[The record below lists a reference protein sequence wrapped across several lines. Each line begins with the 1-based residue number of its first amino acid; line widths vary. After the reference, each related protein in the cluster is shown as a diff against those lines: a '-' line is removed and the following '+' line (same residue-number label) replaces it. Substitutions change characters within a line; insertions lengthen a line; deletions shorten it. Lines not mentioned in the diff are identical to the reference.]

1 MVGELDVA
9 IAGHQATIEFL
20 SEQILFRFPNYR
32 SARAISIRPLPS
44 YRPLTQLL
52 LSNEIVVRAQIG
64 RREPFEIFPRP
75 NWFVRWFSPAI
86 RRMMDTWS
94 PESTAKN

>member
-20 SEQILFRFPNYR
+20 GEQILFRFPNYR
-32 SARAISIRPLPS
+32 SARAVGTCPLPS
-44 YRPLTQLL
+44 RALARLL
-52 LSNEIVVRAQIG
+52 LSNEIVLRAQIG
-64 RREPFEIFPRP
+64 HRAPFELFPRP

-86 RRMMDTWS
+86 RRMVDMRFSET
-94 PESTAKN
+94 TAKS